1 VQIDQIGANSFAKSL
16 GEWDLTPLHFRDL
29 GSTMLY
35 CNWVRLALFTGVLGT
50 NPASDQRSGTVD
62 GGAQVDFRLVLF
74 SQVKSTF
81 SAGFAASRDDTGNT
95 ANEFMFSLK
104 IY

>member
-1 VQIDQIGANSFAKSL
+1 
-16 GEWDLTPLHFRDL
+16 
-29 GSTMLY
+29 MLY
-35 CNWVRLALFTGVLGT
+35 CNWVRLALFTGALGT
-50 NPASDQRSGTVD
+50 NLGSDQRSGYVD
-62 GGAQVDFRLVLF
+62 GGGQADFRLVLF

-95 ANEFMFSLK
+95 GHEFMFSLK